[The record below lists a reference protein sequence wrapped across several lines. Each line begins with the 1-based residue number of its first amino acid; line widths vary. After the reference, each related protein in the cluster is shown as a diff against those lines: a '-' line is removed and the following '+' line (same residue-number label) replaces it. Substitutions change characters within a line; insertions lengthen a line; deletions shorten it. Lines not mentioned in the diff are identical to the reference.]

1 MSQHSAT
8 SAFAVEVSGARLSYA
23 GRLLF
28 DDLSVTLE
36 AGAPLALLL
45 GNKTADG
52 SALYAGGSFRAPG
65 EEVHNFAPT
74 EVNFTPLRTWQS
86 PASQA
91 RYPVEWRIETPAG
104 QFVVAAL
111 LDDQD
116 HVIRLCIAKRPD
128 LSPAQIE
135 RCVGDRDPNVRYF
148 VARHPALRADQRER
162 LLADEDALVR
172 RAAAKGPRPPQT
184 RRRDGQ
190 ATLVR

>member
-1 MSQHSAT
+1 MTDLERQYKALSLEARMELALSAT
-8 SAFAVEVSGARLSYA
+8 LPEAYRRFMLHEQWMHVKCYFARRL
-23 GRLLF
+23 
-28 DDLSVTLE
+28 DLR
-36 AGAPLALLL
+36 P
-45 GNKTADG
+45 
-52 SALYAGGSFRAPG
+52 
-65 EEVHNFAPT
+65 EEI
-74 EVNFTPLRTWQS
+74 S
-86 PASQA
+86 
-91 RYPVEWRIETPAG
+91 
-104 QFVVAAL
+104 AL

-184 RRRDGQ
+184 RQRDGQ